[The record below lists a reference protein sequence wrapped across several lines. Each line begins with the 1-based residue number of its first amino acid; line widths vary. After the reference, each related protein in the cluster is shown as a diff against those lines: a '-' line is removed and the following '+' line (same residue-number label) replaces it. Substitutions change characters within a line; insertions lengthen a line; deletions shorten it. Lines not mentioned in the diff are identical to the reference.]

1 MHAPEAVLRE
11 FFSGDGADGTRL
23 AAAMQAHAAL
33 ELTVELRFHFAD
45 DLDTWVDLL
54 LDGDDP
60 EHGRELAAGLEKDGY
75 HLRMTRDVEVAK
87 DQPTQCR

>member
-1 MHAPEAVLRE
+1 MRDLRPLRE
-11 FFSGDGADGTRL
+11 LTPSPAPGR
-23 AAAMQAHAAL
+23 

-75 HLRMTRDVEVAK
+75 HLRMTRNLDVAK

>member
-75 HLRMTRDVEVAK
+75 HLRMTRDVDVAK